1 MNFSVSPMK
10 GIVAA
15 ATAVVLGAA
24 ALTGCT
30 IDRPSAA
37 ADASPLTGEQ
47 ASVEAEDLA
56 PEVSVADGAT
66 DVDPSEPVTV
76 TARGEGLSEVTMT
89 NESGGVVEA
98 SLSADSRTWI
108 TEEVLG
114 YNRTYTIEATD
125 RNGTSTTTVFST
137 ATPAATT
144 GVALSPLPGSTV
156 GVGQTIAFRFSS
168 VVDDRQAAQDAITIE
183 TSPQVE
189 GGFYWLNNRE
199 LRWRPREY
207 WEPGTEVS
215 VSADIYGVDFG
226 GGLYGSEDN
235 ATNFTIG
242 DRVETVVDDATK
254 TMTVYRNGEELRTI
268 PVSLGRD
275 NATWATPN
283 GIYIIG
289 DEHESMIMDS
299 TSFGLGYD
307 EGGYRTPVK
316 YATQMSYS
324 GIFVHA
330 APWSVGAQGNTNT
343 SHGCINVT
351 TEAAAWF
358 QDVVKRGDI
367 VTVKNTVGTTL
378 SGYDGLGDW
387 NIPWSEWSQ
396 GNADETSA
404 W

>member
-1 MNFSVSPMK
+1 MK